1 MNSAVRT
8 IGLTGTTGA
17 IGQPLLKHLT
27 GVRGY
32 SVCALVRSKQP
43 TPMDSVQFIHA
54 DILDANAL
62 RDLVASSEVIIHLA
76 GRSPRSPQQDAREAD
91 LFIYVNALATAA
103 IAGLTLQERRRFI
116 FVSSVSV
123 YELSKRKKGI
133 FSEEEP
139 LPGRQETQDWLGL
152 VKQRLDEAVRGWL
165 DGKVTDLGET
175 TNEILSTHPP
185 PDEST
190 YALSKLLGERLI
202 PPRSESVILRLSDVF
217 GPPDLSSRVI
227 PNLLLAIVR
236 GESVRV
242 DFGPREIVSFIYID
256 DVIQALDATISIEAA
271 PSLPSVI
278 NIAFPRPTTEDELTE
293 HLRALAR
300 ETKSVIHDRILAI
313 TRPTGT
319 RDARL
324 YHTGRMEKDLGITH
338 PMPLASGL
346 RELLR
351 FIGDKAGGNL

>member
-1 MNSAVRT
+1 MNGTVRT
-8 IGLTGTTGA
+8 IGLTGSTGA

-27 GVRGY
+27 GIRGFG
-32 SVCALVRSKQP
+32 VCALVRSQQP
-43 TPMDSVQFIHA
+43 TPMDSVQFIQA
-54 DILDANAL
+54 DILDPNAL
-62 RDLVASSEVIIHLA
+62 RDLVARSEVVIHLA

-91 LFIYVNALATAA
+91 LFIYVNALATAT
-103 IAGLTLQERRRFI
+103 IARLTLQERKRFI

-123 YELSKRKKGI
+123 YELSERKRGI
-133 FSEEEP
+133 FNEREP
-139 LPGRQETQDWLGL
+139 LPGHQEIQDWLGL
-152 VKQRLDEAVRGWL
+152 VKQRLDEAVHGWL
-165 DGKVTDLGET
+165 SGKVTKLGET
-175 TNEILSTHPP
+175 TNDILSTHPP

-227 PNLLLAIVR
+227 PNLLRSLVR
-236 GESVRV
+236 GAGVTV

-271 PSLPSVI
+271 SSLPRVI
-278 NIAFPRPTTEDELTE
+278 NIAFPRPTTEDELTQ

-300 ETKSVIHDRILAI
+300 ETGSVAHDRISAI
-313 TRPTGT
+313 TQPTGT
-319 RDARL
+319 RESRV
-324 YHTGRMEKDLGITH
+324 YSTRRMEKDLGITH

-346 RELLR
+346 RELWR
-351 FIGDKAGGNL
+351 FMGDKGRGNL